1 MHYEA
6 QVTFTLTNNRPIYNL
21 KTLNTFNN
29 SNTKELKILISH
41 NLLTVSRTM
50 YDILYFYL
58 YTTGG
63 KSSFQ
68 IILKIIC
75 IWIKTMTYHISFLRR
90 LIWNLRPIAL
100 LLWPVMVAEQFPIIL
115 GDSGVM
121 SDVIRGHT
129 SNVNAF
135 FPTFLLLVAESFL
148 RIVVPVVL
156 FCQ

>member
-75 IWIKTMTYHISFLRR
+75 I
-90 LIWNLRPIAL
+90 
-100 LLWPVMVAEQFPIIL
+100 
-115 GDSGVM
+115 
-121 SDVIRGHT
+121 
-129 SNVNAF
+129 
-135 FPTFLLLVAESFL
+135 
-148 RIVVPVVL
+148 
-156 FCQ
+156 